1 MTNAGDFIF
10 YGLSALDEPCLE
22 DFLDES
28 LSYFTTLMLVW
39 LLTLVLLRMLI
50 LSSSTSMAEAFSGM
64 SSYDS
69 PLLSDILETLRDID
83 FDDTFF
89 KGTAF
94 TRASRVSG
102 GDGYVSICFGSSC
115 TTSLFIDGSTSS
127 ISSVGLRS
135 CLSLLAMSSASSFF
149 ELESLE
155 TRGDFFLTDDSFL
168 EILR

>member
-1 MTNAGDFIF
+1 
-10 YGLSALDEPCLE
+10 
-22 DFLDES
+22 
-28 LSYFTTLMLVW
+28 
-39 LLTLVLLRMLI
+39 
-50 LSSSTSMAEAFSGM
+50 MAETFSGM

-69 PLLSDILETLRDID
+69 PLLCDILETLRDID

-89 KGTAF
+89 IGNGFVK
-94 TRASRVSG
+94 ASRVSG

-127 ISSVGLRS
+127 ISSVGLRP
-135 CLSLLAMSSASSFF
+135 CLSLLSASSFF